1 MSRAGQAMLEG
12 GRRKGLRAGEPGVN
26 RKGLWA
32 ELRNLIAGLRM
43 LSREVTVRPVRL

>member
-1 MSRAGQAMLEG
+1 MLEG
-12 GRRKGLRAGEPGVN
+12 GRRKGS
-26 RKGLWA
+26 GLSQELTGRGLGA